1 VAAQSPP
8 MSQPKPGA
16 LDVSRIVRATQFSLA
31 GLRAAW
37 REEAAFR
44 QEAIV
49 ACVMLPLA
57 LWVGRGWLETAFLA
71 ACVLLVLLTELL
83 NSAIEAVVDRVSTER
98 HPLAGRAKDLGSA
111 AVMLALVIC
120 GLAWGLALW
129 HRLTA

>member
-1 VAAQSPP
+1 
-8 MSQPKPGA
+8 MNERKPGA
-16 LDVSRIVRATQFSLA
+16 LDASRIVRATRFSLA
-31 GLRAAW
+31 GLQAAW

-44 QEAIV
+44 QEAVV
-49 ACVMLPLA
+49 ACVLLPLA

-111 AVMLALVIC
+111 AVMMSLLIC
-120 GLAWGLALW
+120 AFTWGLALW
-129 HRLTA
+129 HRLAA

>member
-1 VAAQSPP
+1 
-8 MSQPKPGA
+8 MNERKPGA
-16 LDVSRIVRATQFSLA
+16 LDLSRIVRAMRFSLA
-31 GLRAAW
+31 GLQAAW

-44 QEAIV
+44 QEAVV
-49 ACVMLPLA
+49 ACVLLPLA
-57 LWVGRGWLETAFLA
+57 LWVGHGWLEIAFLC

-111 AVMLALVIC
+111 AVMLALLIC

-129 HRLTA
+129 HRLAA